1 MRYTEPKYKFQN
13 ILLVDDDQLDNFIN
27 SKIIEATHFS
37 KKVCT
42 CTSGKSAIEFLNN
55 IISADSKFHNLYPEV
70 VFIDLN
76 MPLMDGFQL
85 IDFFIKNQAQR
96 LNNPKIV
103 ILTSSISP
111 ADMQKAEQ
119 MSSEI
124 IFLSKPLTQAML
136 EQVSSKFSKFK
147 I

>member
-1 MRYTEPKYKFQN
+1 MRYIEPKYKFQN

-27 SKIIEATHFS
+27 SKIIESTHFS

-55 IISADSKFHNLYPEV
+55 IISVDNKFHNLYPEV
-70 VFIDLN
+70 VFVDLN
-76 MPLMDGFQL
+76 MPLMDGFQF
-85 IDFFIKNQAQR
+85 INFFMKNLAQR

-111 ADMQKAEQ
+111 ADILKAKQ

-124 IFLSKPLTQAML
+124 IFLSKPLTQSML
-136 EQVSSKFSKFK
+136 EQVSFKFSEVK